1 MYAELHSP
9 TCAACQISITE
20 YVRIYKKWY
29 IYKIKMHLVYLVL
42 LPSMV
47 RRKMASPPLIKSLLL
62 ALRWVRYAAVP

>member
-1 MYAELHSP
+1 MPNYIVLLVRLAELALQNMFGF
-9 TCAACQISITE
+9 T
-20 YVRIYKKWY
+20 KKWY

-47 RRKMASPPLIKSLLL
+47 RRKMAFPPLIKSLLL

>member
-1 MYAELHSP
+1 MPNYIVLLVRLAELALQNMFGF
-9 TCAACQISITE
+9 T
-20 YVRIYKKWY
+20 KKWY

-62 ALRWVRYAAVP
+62 ALRWVRYTAVP

>member
-1 MYAELHSP
+1 MPNYIVLLVLLAELALQNMLGF
-9 TCAACQISITE
+9 T
-20 YVRIYKKWY
+20 KKWY

>member
-1 MYAELHSP
+1 MPNYIVLLVRLAELALQNMFGF
-9 TCAACQISITE
+9 T
-20 YVRIYKKWY
+20 KKWY

>member
-1 MYAELHSP
+1 MPNYIVLLVRLAELALQNMFGF
-9 TCAACQISITE
+9 T
-20 YVRIYKKWY
+20 KKWY

-42 LPSMV
+42 LPSMA

>member
-1 MYAELHSP
+1 MPNYIVLLVRLAELALQNMFGF
-9 TCAACQISITE
+9 T
-20 YVRIYKKWY
+20 KKWY

-47 RRKMASPPLIKSLLL
+47 RRMMASPPLIKSLLL

>member
-1 MYAELHSP
+1 MPNYIVLLVRLAELALQNMFGF
-9 TCAACQISITE
+9 T
-20 YVRIYKKWY
+20 KKWY
-29 IYKIKMHLVYLVL
+29 IYKIKIKNLVYLVL

>member
-1 MYAELHSP
+1 MPNYIVLLVLLAELALQNMFGF
-9 TCAACQISITE
+9 T
-20 YVRIYKKWY
+20 KKWY

>member
-1 MYAELHSP
+1 MPNYIVLLVQLAELALQNMFGF
-9 TCAACQISITE
+9 T
-20 YVRIYKKWY
+20 KKWY